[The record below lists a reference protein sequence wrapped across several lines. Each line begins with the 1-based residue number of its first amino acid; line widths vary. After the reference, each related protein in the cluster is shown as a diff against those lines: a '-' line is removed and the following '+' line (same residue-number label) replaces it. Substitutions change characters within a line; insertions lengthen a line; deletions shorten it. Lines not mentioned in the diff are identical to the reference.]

1 MEAVLIILQE
11 CYGWSYPG
19 GLFLAA
25 VDLLLE
31 KEPVVRAVKQQLQ
44 RCTRKQPIA
53 PSRRCACLLCARIT
67 SSKQRHMS
75 RNSPPESAL
84 WFPAVPSRV

>member
-44 RCTRKQPIA
+44 RCTRTQPMA
-53 PSRRCACLLCARIT
+53 PSRCCACLLCASLIT
-67 SSKQRHMS
+67 SSKQQHMS
-75 RNSPPESAL
+75 RY
-84 WFPAVPSRV
+84 